1 MQSFAWLFNGAIVY
15 HSSKMYKK
23 ELKQFNKSQFN
34 MEKDLYYKLNQF
46 LNNIEIYYSSEKNN
60 STELLL
66 ELVRN
71 LIKKGFLGKKDLLI
85 YKLFIQDLIDIGY
98 IFYPLNLQMKNFKNN
113 QTIQLFSK
121 FKIYFP
127 KSPDIFLNN
136 KKYKIIRH
144 YISKIIFYDILLI
157 INYNH
162 FGFQKLNSYLLKLYQ
177 NHFPNII
184 FIYPIN
190 INEKNIISCN
200 ESFHGYFSYICLKKV
215 YKKYPNFKGYLFIND
230 DVFLKVFEIENLDFN
245 IPWFYNFHYIKQKW
259 PHYKSCIV
267 IHNIFKNIEYK
278 NNLTNFLGFYDI
290 PISIADFYYIP
301 NSIII
306 KFCKILEEM
315 YNYKLFLECSIPST
329 MAIINFPLYQII
341 YFIGLWGETRNK
353 AIDYLKKD
361 FEQITIHPIKFSNLY
376 FQKEVNLYNY
386 FINAKE
392 Y

>member
-1 MQSFAWLFNGAIVY
+1 MSVFQAW
-15 HSSKMYKK
+15 
-23 ELKQFNKSQFN
+23 
-34 MEKDLYYKLNQF
+34 
-46 LNNIEIYYSSEKNN
+46 
-60 STELLL
+60 
-66 ELVRN
+66 
-71 LIKKGFLGKKDLLI
+71 
-85 YKLFIQDLIDIGY
+85 
-98 IFYPLNLQMKNFKNN
+98 
-113 QTIQLFSK
+113 
-121 FKIYFP
+121 
-127 KSPDIFLNN
+127 
-136 KKYKIIRH
+136 
-144 YISKIIFYDILLI
+144 
-157 INYNH
+157 
-162 FGFQKLNSYLLKLYQ
+162 
-177 NHFPNII
+177 
-184 FIYPIN
+184 
-190 INEKNIISCN
+190 
-200 ESFHGYFSYICLKKV
+200 
-215 YKKYPNFKGYLFIND
+215 
-230 DVFLKVFEIENLDFN
+230 
-245 IPWFYNFHYIKQKW
+245 FHYIQKKW
-259 PHYKSCIV
+259 YHYKRCIA